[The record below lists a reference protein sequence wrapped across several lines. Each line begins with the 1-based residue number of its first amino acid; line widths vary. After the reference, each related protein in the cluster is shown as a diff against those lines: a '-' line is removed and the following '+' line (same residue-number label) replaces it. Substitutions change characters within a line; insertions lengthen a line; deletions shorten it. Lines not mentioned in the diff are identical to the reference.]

1 MRTLSRLAAAL
12 VVAGLVAAPVIG
24 AEAAVASASYSVHYM
39 TLNSGRKVVAR
50 WNPCRPH
57 TYKVNVAAVPA
68 ASRSAVLAEAQASM
82 RAIAHLT
89 GMAWVYKGTTAEV
102 PRHTANWFPAG
113 SQSAEL
119 VIAYTTPAKT
129 NYPLAG
135 SMAGYGGES
144 ESWGVTGAI
153 YRGFV
158 VIDTP
163 DMLRYLKPGFGLG
176 THRGNLIQ
184 HVLGHAV
191 GLGHVSS
198 AYLLMYPS
206 VNARTPYGFA
216 AGDRAGLAAVGRKAG
231 CIAGR

>member
-1 MRTLSRLAAAL
+1 MRTVSRLASAL
-12 VVAGLVAAPVIG
+12 VIAGFVAPVIG

-39 TLNSGRKVVAR
+39 TLNSGRRVVAW
-50 WNPCRPH
+50 WNPCRTH

-68 ASRSAVLAEAQASM
+68 ASRAAVLAAAQASM

-89 GMAWVYKGTTAEV
+89 GMGWVYQGKTAEV
-102 PRHTANWFPAG
+102 PRHVAGSWSPAG
-113 SQSAEL
+113 RQSAEV

-144 ESWGVTGAI
+144 EGWSDTGAI

-163 DMLRYLKPGFGLG
+163 DMMRYLKPGFGPG
-176 THRGNLIQ
+176 TRRDNLIQ
-184 HVLGHAV
+184 HELGHAM

-198 AYLLMYPS
+198 PNLLMYPS
-206 VNARTPYGFA
+206 VTVRTPYGFA
-216 AGDRAGLAAVGRKAG
+216 AGDRAGLAAVGRKGG
-231 CIAGR
+231 CIPGW